1 MNLHTG
7 NYRMNR
13 AEKENAEAKAESEVT
28 RETKEKYEGS
38 TMSKAGKLAMELAEE
53 KRRLV
58 SELSELQE
66 QYESAKPTTPVGTPD
81 WYVKWSATILAVVGV
96 FIMSAGM
103 VTVGQ
108 IMYALAGVCW
118 IFVGMQWSDRAI
130 MIGSAI
136 TTTAVCM
143 NLVQT
148 FFG

>member
-1 MNLHTG
+1 MNK
-7 NYRMNR
+7 
-13 AEKENAEAKAESEVT
+13 ESKENAQVRAESEVSK
-28 RETKEKYEGS
+28 ETKDKYEGS

-81 WYVKWSATILAVVGV
+81 WYVKWFAMITAVAGI
-96 FIMSAGM
+96 FSISAGFI
-103 VTVGQ
+103 TAGQ
-108 IMYALAGVCW
+108 IMYIVSGVCW

-136 TTTAVCM
+136 TSTAVAM
-143 NLVQT
+143 NLVQQFT
-148 FFG
+148 

>member
-1 MNLHTG
+1 MTKEDSNEEMN
-7 NYRMNR
+7 
-13 AEKENAEAKAESEVT
+13 AKAESEVSKQ
-28 RETKEKYEGS
+28 TKEKYESS

-53 KRRLV
+53 KRRLTN
-58 SELSELQE
+58 ELSELQE

-81 WYVKWSATILAVVGV
+81 WYVKWSATIMAVLGV
-96 FIMSAGM
+96 FIMSAGFL
-103 VTVGQ
+103 TIGQ
-108 IMYALAGVCW
+108 MMYVVSGICW

>member
-1 MNLHTG
+1 MSDETEE
-7 NYRMNR
+7 
-13 AEKENAEAKAESEVT
+13 AKAKAESEVSK
-28 RETKEKYEGS
+28 ETKSKYESS

-81 WYVKWSATILAVVGV
+81 WYVKWSATLLAVVGV
-96 FIMSAGM
+96 FIMSAGLT
-103 VTVGQ
+103 TVGQ
-108 IMYALAGVCW
+108 IMYAMAGVCW

-143 NLVQT
+143 NLVT
-148 FFG
+148 TYFG

>member
-1 MNLHTG
+1 MNKET
-7 NYRMNR
+7 
-13 AEKENAEAKAESEVT
+13 KENAQVRAESEVSK
-28 RETKEKYEGS
+28 ETKDKYEGS

-81 WYVKWSATILAVVGV
+81 WYVKWFAMITAVAGI
-96 FIMSAGM
+96 FSISAGFI
-103 VTVGQ
+103 TAGQ
-108 IMYALAGVCW
+108 IMYIVSGLCW

-136 TTTAVCM
+136 TSTAVAM
-143 NLVQT
+143 NLVQQFT
-148 FFG
+148 

>member
-1 MNLHTG
+1 MNKET
-7 NYRMNR
+7 
-13 AEKENAEAKAESEVT
+13 KENAHVRAESEVSK
-28 RETKEKYEGS
+28 ETKDKYEGS

-81 WYVKWSATILAVVGV
+81 WYVKWFAMITAVAGIFSISAS
-96 FIMSAGM
+96 F
-103 VTVGQ
+103 VTAGQ
-108 IMYALAGVCW
+108 IMYIVSGMCW

-136 TTTAVCM
+136 TSTAVAM

>member
-1 MNLHTG
+1 MNKET
-7 NYRMNR
+7 
-13 AEKENAEAKAESEVT
+13 KENAQVRAESEVSK
-28 RETKEKYEGS
+28 ETKDKYEGS

-81 WYVKWSATILAVVGV
+81 WYVKWFAMITAVAGI
-96 FIMSAGM
+96 FSISAGF
-103 VTVGQ
+103 VTEGQ
-108 IMYALAGVCW
+108 IMYIVSGVCW

-136 TTTAVCM
+136 TSTAVAM
-143 NLVQT
+143 NLVQQFT
-148 FFG
+148 

>member
-1 MNLHTG
+1 MNKET
-7 NYRMNR
+7 
-13 AEKENAEAKAESEVT
+13 KENAHVRAESEVSK
-28 RETKEKYEGS
+28 ETKDKYEGS

-81 WYVKWSATILAVVGV
+81 WYVKWFAMITAVAGI
-96 FIMSAGM
+96 FSISAGFI
-103 VTVGQ
+103 TAGQ
-108 IMYALAGVCW
+108 IMYIVSGLCW

-136 TTTAVCM
+136 TSTAVAM
-143 NLVQT
+143 NLVQQFT
-148 FFG
+148 

>member
-1 MNLHTG
+1 MNKET
-7 NYRMNR
+7 
-13 AEKENAEAKAESEVT
+13 KENEQVRAESEVSK
-28 RETKEKYEGS
+28 ETKDKYEGS

-81 WYVKWSATILAVVGV
+81 WYVKWFAMITAVAGIFSISAS
-96 FIMSAGM
+96 F
-103 VTVGQ
+103 VTAGQ
-108 IMYALAGVCW
+108 IMYIVSGVCW

-136 TTTAVCM
+136 TSTAVAM
-143 NLVQT
+143 NLVQQFT
-148 FFG
+148 

>member
-1 MNLHTG
+1 MNKET
-7 NYRMNR
+7 
-13 AEKENAEAKAESEVT
+13 KENAHVRAESEVSK
-28 RETKEKYEGS
+28 ETKDKYEGS

-81 WYVKWSATILAVVGV
+81 WYVKWFAMITAVAGI
-96 FIMSAGM
+96 FSISAGFI
-103 VTVGQ
+103 TAGQ
-108 IMYALAGVCW
+108 IMYIVSGVCW

-136 TTTAVCM
+136 TSTAVAM
-143 NLVQT
+143 NLVQQFT
-148 FFG
+148 

>member
-1 MNLHTG
+1 MNKET
-7 NYRMNR
+7 
-13 AEKENAEAKAESEVT
+13 KENAHVRAESEVSK
-28 RETKEKYEGS
+28 ETKDKYEGS

-81 WYVKWSATILAVVGV
+81 WYVKWFAMITAVAGIFSISAS
-96 FIMSAGM
+96 F
-103 VTVGQ
+103 VTAGQ
-108 IMYALAGVCW
+108 IMYIVSGVCW

-136 TTTAVCM
+136 TSTAVAM
-143 NLVQT
+143 NLVQQFT
-148 FFG
+148 

>member
-1 MNLHTG
+1 MN
-7 NYRMNR
+7 
-13 AEKENAEAKAESEVT
+13 KEEQENVQVKAESEVSKQ
-28 RETKEKYEGS
+28 TKEKYESS
-38 TMSKAGKLAMELAEE
+38 TMSKAGKLAMELADE

-58 SELSELQE
+58 TELSELQE

-81 WYVKWSATILAVVGV
+81 WYVKWSATILAVIGV

>member
-1 MNLHTG
+1 MNKET
-7 NYRMNR
+7 
-13 AEKENAEAKAESEVT
+13 KENAQVRAESEVSK
-28 RETKEKYEGS
+28 ETKDKYEGS

-81 WYVKWSATILAVVGV
+81 WYVKWFAMITAVAGIFSISAS
-96 FIMSAGM
+96 F
-103 VTVGQ
+103 VTAGQ
-108 IMYALAGVCW
+108 IMYIVSGMCW

-136 TTTAVCM
+136 TSTAVAM
-143 NLVQT
+143 NLVQQFT
-148 FFG
+148 